1 MNNTLP
7 SINPTLVKTVETI
20 WRIHGITIEYLK
32 EIIAKHVIQMS
43 TRYQTIGHLNEQ
55 FRKKCTTIEIMRSQM
70 KKWNGFIGKGIRG
83 Y

>member
-1 MNNTLP
+1 M
-7 SINPTLVKTVETI
+7 
-20 WRIHGITIEYLK
+20 K